1 MHGSSMMKK
10 LGLPSRDGY
19 ELPTST
25 LRFADG
31 TAWHVEIPSCEGP
44 QALAAVIDE
53 ARLRS
58 VPVHRVSQGSGIMLQ
73 TDAEIV
79 EMVALG
85 AEHAIEI
92 CLFVG
97 PRAAWDSGVQASSPG
112 GQVVAAA
119 LRGADQLAFGLSDII
134 RATELG
140 IRSVLIADLG
150 LLHVVGQLKAS
161 GDLPPD
167 LIVKVSA
174 SLPAANPATA
184 RLLEDLGATTLNL
197 PVDLAL
203 PMLAAIRSAV
213 QVPLDM
219 YIESSDDFGGV
230 VRHYEIPAI
239 VRVAAPVHLKFA
251 VRNAPNI
258 YPAGQ
263 HIAATVQAMAR
274 ERVRRAQIGLALL
287 ARYRDDPDAAVTI
300 DPAIPTEGR

>member
-1 MHGSSMMKK
+1 MHGSSMLGK
-10 LGLPSRDGY
+10 LGLPARDAY
-19 ELPTST
+19 ELPTSN
-25 LRFADG
+25 LRFPDG
-31 TAWHVEIPSCEGP
+31 SRWHIEIPSCEGP
-44 QALAAVIDE
+44 LALAAVIDE
-53 ARLRS
+53 AKRRA
-58 VPVHRVSQGSGIMLQ
+58 VPVHRISQGSGIMLQ
-73 TDAEIV
+73 TDDEIT
-79 EMVALG
+79 EMLTLG

-97 PRAAWDSGVQASSPG
+97 PRASWDTGVQAASLG
-112 GQVVAAA
+112 GRVVAGA

-134 RATELG
+134 RGVDLG
-140 IRSVLIADLG
+140 LRSVLISDLG
-150 LLHVVGQLKAS
+150 LLHVVGQLKKS
-161 GDLPPD
+161 GDLPAE

-184 RLLEDLGATTLNL
+184 RLLEDVGATTLNL
-197 PVDLAL
+197 PVDLSL

-213 QVPLDM
+213 QLPLDL

-263 HIAATVQAMAR
+263 HIAGTVEAMAR

-287 ARYRDDPDAAVTI
+287 DRYSDDGSAALTLS
-300 DPAIPTEGR
+300 